1 MSETSSQ
8 SQSSQKDLIGSYFLS
23 IWLKNSKTL
32 NLAPKSE
39 EEEEEELRTA
49 LDTVKSSGG
58 FSLVGPDK
66 LSVSYP
72 TVDLHGYD
80 VGVVQANF
88 PAPSKRL
95 LYYFEIHVKNAGA
108 KGQIVIG
115 FTTPSFKL
123 PRQPGY
129 FTEMPFHVVLDESL
143 SDRWEANSYG
153 YRGDDGMLYRGHGK
167 GETFGPTFSTGD
179 TVGCGINYASQEFF
193 FTKNGAVV
201 GSVYKD
207 IKGPLFPT
215 VSVHSQHE
223 EVTVNFEKQSFVFDL
238 DAYEA
243 ECREKDQLEI
253 DSISM
258 SKDPSYGIVRSYLQH
273 YGYEET
279 LNMLDAAGE
288 SNIPPISAVPEIGS
302 NDEDSMYALNQ
313 RRTLR
318 QLIRRGEIDET
329 FSKLQEWYPQIVQVK
344 KLEEAVM
351 YGRNEF
357 SKFEKF
363 PEFDDLVKD
372 CAALLAYQHPEN
384 YSVGYLLQE
393 SQKELLAD
401 AVNAKILSMN
411 PNAGGWLVQGMK
423 SAEGL
428 SNFTYNN
435 GTHLPVFSFLSSTN
449 SASYSTDSSESKG
462 NDLKGSELSLINY
475 HHQRCSSESF
485 LIEEQPS
492 WLDDLLNDSET
503 TFIHK
508 VGHRRSASDS
518 LTYFGGTGEAKKT
531 FNISIKTKTNSLDET
546 NNQDSEE
553 KVSGLALE
561 RITDEV
567 SSLNLDGS
575 TDRASGSQVKTSATK
590 TEAKRAKQ
598 NNAHRSRLRKLQY
611 IAHLEKTVQTLQTE
625 GSEVSAELEFLEQ
638 QNIVLTMENR
648 ALRQRL
654 ESISQEQMIKHW
666 EQEMLEKEI
675 ARLQTMYH
683 LQKQQQQSHPKQ
695 RKNRSRDLDQVN
707 IDFPIK
713 NYKDASSS
721 KSSLNGSF
729 HI

>member
-8 SQSSQKDLIGSYFLS
+8 SQSLQKDLIGSYFLS
-23 IWLKNSKTL
+23 LWHKNSKTL

-39 EEEEEELRTA
+39 EEEELPTA

-88 PAPSKRL
+88 PAPSKQL

-123 PRQPGY
+123 PRQPG
-129 FTEMPFHVVLDESL
+129 
-143 SDRWEANSYG
+143 WEANSYG
-153 YRGDDGMLYRGHGK
+153 YRGDDGMLYRGHGN

-193 FTKNGAVV
+193 FTKNSAVI

-223 EVTVNFEKQSFVFDL
+223 EVTVNFGKQSFVFDL
-238 DAYEA
+238 EAYEA
-243 ECREKDQLEI
+243 ECREKEQLEI

-258 SKDPSYGIVRSYLQH
+258 SQDPSYGIVRSYLQH

-279 LNMLDAAGE
+279 LNMLDAARE
-288 SNIPPISAVPEIGS
+288 SNIPPISALPEIGS

-318 QLIRRGEIDET
+318 QLIRCGDIDET
-329 FSKLQEWYPQIVQVK
+329 FSKLQEWYPQIVQDDASTVCFLLHCQKFIELVRVK

-372 CAALLAYQHPEN
+372 CAALLAYQQPEN

-401 AVNAKILSMN
+401 AVNAKILSTN
-411 PNAGGWLVQGMK
+411 PNVKDATICVNSVLERLIRQLGACFMEKRALNGDQG
-423 SAEGL
+423 E
-428 SNFTYNN
+428 
-435 GTHLPVFSFLSSTN
+435 
-449 SASYSTDSSESKG
+449 
-462 NDLKGSELSLINY
+462 
-475 HHQRCSSESF
+475 
-485 LIEEQPS
+485 
-492 WLDDLLNDSET
+492 
-503 TFIHK
+503 
-508 VGHRRSASDS
+508 
-518 LTYFGGTGEAKKT
+518 T
-531 FNISIKTKTNSLDET
+531 FNLHKIL
-546 NNQDSEE
+546 
-553 KVSGLALE
+553 
-561 RITDEV
+561 
-567 SSLNLDGS
+567 
-575 TDRASGSQVKTSATK
+575 DRAGPT
-590 TEAKRAKQ
+590 
-598 NNAHRSRLRKLQY
+598 Y
-611 IAHLEKTVQTLQTE
+611 
-625 GSEVSAELEFLEQ
+625 
-638 QNIVLTMENR
+638 
-648 ALRQRL
+648 
-654 ESISQEQMIKHW
+654 
-666 EQEMLEKEI
+666 
-675 ARLQTMYH
+675 
-683 LQKQQQQSHPKQ
+683 
-695 RKNRSRDLDQVN
+695 
-707 IDFPIK
+707 
-713 NYKDASSS
+713 
-721 KSSLNGSF
+721 
-729 HI
+729 